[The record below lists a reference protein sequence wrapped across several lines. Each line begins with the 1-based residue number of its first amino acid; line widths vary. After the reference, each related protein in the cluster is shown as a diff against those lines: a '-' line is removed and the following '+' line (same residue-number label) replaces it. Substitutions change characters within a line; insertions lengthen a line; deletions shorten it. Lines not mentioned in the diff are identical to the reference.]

1 MNIRFEGSLTKDE
14 FKNSIKLANRPILK
28 YTGFHFDLW
37 IILLLAGIVII
48 AYGLRMLFIEEKMS
62 SGVMVAVTGAIV
74 FSFGMKTRKAI
85 ERAWDEFQKTDTK
98 REGVITDDYLETR
111 SSVGNSQT
119 LWTGISGYGE
129 YQNMIVLFQSGVAY
143 PFSPRFFQ
151 NETDWQEFRKF
162 ISNKLPITH
171 KVQPGFINSSN
182 WFVWLLLILS
192 VALMI
197 FYAIL
202 KETKS

>member
-1 MNIRFEGSLTKDE
+1 MNIKFEGSLTKDE
-14 FKNSIKLANRPILK
+14 FKSTVKLANRPILK
-28 YTGFHFDLW
+28 NPGFRFDLW
-37 IILLLAGIVII
+37 IILLIAGVVIFAI
-48 AYGLRMLFIEEKMS
+48 GLRMLFVEGNLS
-62 SGVMVAVTGAIV
+62 SGVMVLGAIV
-74 FSFGMKTRKAI
+74 FSFGMKTRNAI
-85 ERAWDEFQKTDTK
+85 NRAWDEFQKTDTK
-98 REGVITDDYLETR
+98 REGVITDNYLETR

-143 PFSPRFFQ
+143 PFSVRFFE
-151 NETDWQEFRKF
+151 NEADWKEFRKF
-162 ISNKLPITH
+162 ISSKLPVTH

-202 KETKS
+202 KETK